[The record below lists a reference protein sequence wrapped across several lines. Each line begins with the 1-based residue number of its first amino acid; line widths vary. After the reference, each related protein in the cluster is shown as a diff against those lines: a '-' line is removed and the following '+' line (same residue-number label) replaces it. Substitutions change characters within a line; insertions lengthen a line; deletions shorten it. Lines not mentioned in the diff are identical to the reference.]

1 MRFLASR
8 NDMVSVLVS
17 VFWLLK
23 IGTAFALSVVVIAA
37 SDTINQLE
45 LITKKNIKNYG
56 KNHWY

>member
-17 VFWLLK
+17 VFWMSE
-23 IGTAFALSVVVIAA
+23 IGTAFALSVVVIAT

-45 LITKKNIKNYG
+45 LITKKI
-56 KNHWY
+56 